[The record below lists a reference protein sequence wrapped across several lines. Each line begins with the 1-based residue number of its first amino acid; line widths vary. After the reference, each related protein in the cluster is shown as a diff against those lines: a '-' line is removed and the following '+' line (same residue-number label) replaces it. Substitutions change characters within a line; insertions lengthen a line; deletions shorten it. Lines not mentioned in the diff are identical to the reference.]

1 MCSNRD
7 VPLKFFKYWMVQ
19 GIWVYCIST
28 PLLIIV
34 GSGTVADVTDVDVD
48 VDVDAIEYGSIVL
61 LVGMFVS
68 IVIEIW
74 SDITK
79 SIWVLRGREGGFC
92 KYGVVWKLSRHP
104 NYAGE
109 IFTWIFASLY
119 SIGRISTNSGMN
131 DIDDGGRFSTTCT
144 LLSTIVIASISPLF
158 TILILCHNSATGIM
172 NAEGKNLKR
181 YYEHPNHEVRLLY
194 DAYHKTTPPLVPNL
208 LSWLIPI
215 PYEQYP
221 QSIKRWCF
229 FEFDKYEYK
238 PTPKSSSSRNNNIN
252 NNNKKV
258 D

>member
-1 MCSNRD
+1 
-7 VPLKFFKYWMVQ
+7 MVQ

-34 GSGTVADVTDVDVD
+34 GSGTVADVADVTDVD
-48 VDVDAIEYGSIVL
+48 VDVDAIEYGSILL

-79 SIWVLRGREGGFC
+79 SIWVLRGRKGGFC
-92 KYGVVWKLSRHP
+92 RYGVVWKLSRHP

-109 IFTWIFASLY
+109 IFTWIFAALY

-144 LLSTIVIASISPLF
+144 LLSTIAIASISPLF

-194 DAYHKTTPPLVPNL
+194 EAYHKTTPPLVPNL

-238 PTPKSSSSRNNNIN
+238 PTSKSSSSRNNNK